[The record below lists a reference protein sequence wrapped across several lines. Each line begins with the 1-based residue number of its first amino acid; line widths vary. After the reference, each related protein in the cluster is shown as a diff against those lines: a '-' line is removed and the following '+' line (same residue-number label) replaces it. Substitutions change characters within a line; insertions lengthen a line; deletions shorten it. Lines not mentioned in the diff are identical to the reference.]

1 MLVDVLLPLNFD
13 QTFTYKIDQKAEV
26 GNIVLVSFKNKEIIG
41 VIWSLNSESLKKGI
55 KIKKIIKILD
65 FPAFSINKINFIK
78 QMSNYNLIKK
88 GLVLNLFLYKNGLKS
103 FEKGLKKINDFSEF
117 KPKINLNKSLNF
129 EQEDILKNI
138 EKKIDFKKYSTNLLQ
153 GIPGSGKTHIYF
165 EIIKNAL
172 EENYQV
178 LVLLPEK
185 GLSEQIAKRFKDFF
199 QYEPAIWHSG
209 IKDKIKKKNLER
221 CFKK

>member
-65 FPAFSINKINFIK
+65 LPTFSINKINFIK

-88 GLVLNLFLYKNGLKS
+88 GLVFNLFLYKNGLKS
-103 FEKGLKKINDFSEF
+103 FEKGLNKINDFSEF
-117 KPKINLNKSLNF
+117 KPKINLNKNLNS

-138 EKKIDFKKYSTNLLQ
+138 EKKIDFIGVLLVDSGGWSRQAEWNKYKNDIKVIILDDTKISTNL
-153 GIPGSGKTHIYF
+153 IRD
-165 EIIKNAL
+165 EIINSNQWIIL
-172 EENYQV
+172 
-178 LVLLPEK
+178 
-185 GLSEQIAKRFKDFF
+185 KD
-199 QYEPAIWHSG
+199 
-209 IKDKIKKKNLER
+209 
-221 CFKK
+221 